1 MSNFIVNTDIPNLRV
16 VIREGDQYNI
26 NIVPGRITTLVTG
39 SFTSYADFAGL
50 ALSASYISGSN
61 VIAGSA
67 SFATTA
73 SYAVTSSY
81 ANANLLT
88 ASVAG
93 NILTFTKGNNESFSV
108 ALSTGSVDSASFAT
122 TASYAQTINRQITG
136 SVVISDDL
144 TVQGIISAEKL
155 LVSSSII
162 YESGSTKFGDS
173 PDDTHQF
180 TGSVSIQGPLNASS
194 FTGSIYLEP
203 VSESYAFQIPFVSE
217 SSGRAKNTLA
227 VDTTQH
233 LTFNPSTHVLQ
244 ISGGAGIDGGVA
256 QLSPRGATFNSGS
269 NFSGIIT
276 QFGVFNEVN
285 KKTVG
290 LVADPSLVNP
300 SLVNN
305 TNPAIYVTSGTLQS
319 TGYVPIE
326 FQGSGSYT
334 DGRVTVNTPLV
345 AKQGV
350 EVTGSVI
357 SNEFK
362 LNAGTVSIVFT
373 GSINQGIFGVTEYV
387 QPYISTLKYSGM
399 TVEYLAQRP
408 GACRMGIIMASWLD
422 TASITFTDI
431 STTDIGDTSDITFRF
446 LSSSNELRLRVNS
459 DGSGSGAWT
468 VQSLFKLFPN
478 LSS

>member
-16 VIREGDQYNI
+16 VVREGDQYNI
-26 NIVPGRITTLVTG
+26 NVVPGRITTQVTG
-39 SFTSYADFAGL
+39 SFTSYADLAGL

-73 SYAVTSSY
+73 SY

-180 TGSVSIQGPLNASS
+180 TGSVSIEGPLNASS

-244 ISGGAGIDGGVA
+244 ISGGVGSNTGVA
-256 QLSPRGATFNSGS
+256 QLSPRGATFTSGS
-269 NFSGIIT
+269 NFSGILN
-276 QFGVFNEVN
+276 QFGIFSEVN

-290 LVADPSLVNP
+290 LVADPSVVNS

-326 FQGSGSYT
+326 FQGSGSYI

-345 AKQGV
+345 AKQSV
-350 EVTGSVI
+350 EVTGSATITEFVK
-357 SNEFK
+357 SNEYK
-362 LNAGTVSIVFT
+362 LNAGTVSIIFT
-373 GSINQGIFGVTEYV
+373 GSINTGVFGVTEYI
-387 QPYISTLKYSGM
+387 QPYISTTEYSGM

-422 TASITFTDI
+422 TASIVFTDI